1 VIAKRFRDKKP
12 GTIVRNSLTPRTAVL
27 HDAAKQGWCDLPRP
41 FTRPKFKDARTRW
54 ARFEEANRIL
64 QNSAPHVRP
73 LFLFLMLSGCRVSEV
88 VNLKWQDVD
97 LEARWLVLRDTKN
110 GSDRGVPILGQLV
123 EVLRDLPSAAIKQ
136 GRVFLTDRGNP
147 Y

>member
-1 VIAKRFRDKKP
+1 
-12 GTIVRNSLTPRTAVL
+12 
-27 HDAAKQGWCDLPRP
+27 
-41 FTRPKFKDARTRW
+41 
-54 ARFEEANRIL
+54 
-64 QNSAPHVRP
+64 
-73 LFLFLMLSGCRVSEV
+73 MLSGCRVSEA

-110 GSDRGVPILGQLV
+110 GSDRGVPIHRQLV
-123 EVLRDLPSAAIKQ
+123 EVLRGLPSAAIKQ